1 MKREINKTK
10 KVLWIIIRTLV
21 LIGLAY
27 PFALLIAGYQPN
39 WEWGYLAHYIFGI
52 SWVISIVP
60 VSFLI
65 SPIIRSFRQKK
76 IIKATIICLL
86 CCLLL
91 YPFGYCIFLLTLS
104 FPIEYFSYT
113 NFSGMKPKGF
123 GFGFDDISCNLQEYP
138 KKYSIQLSR
147 KEDYLIQINK
157 DPESSPSTKMTIVD
171 PQGAIIIKPIDV
183 TKYLRWGINKNGR
196 ILELPIEF
204 SNEYYNFHPG
214 QTYSFDVWWHC
225 P

>member
-1 MKREINKTK
+1 MNKTK

-21 LIGLAY
+21 LIGMAY
-27 PFALLIAGYQPN
+27 PFAFLILGYQPN
-39 WEWGYLAHYIFGI
+39 WEWGYFGHLFCGI
-52 SWVISIVP
+52 SWIISIVP

-65 SPIIRSFRQKK
+65 GPIIRSLKQKK
-76 IIKATIICLL
+76 IIKAIIICLL
-86 CCLLL
+86 CCILL
-91 YPFGYCIFLLTLS
+91 YPFGICIFQLTRS
-104 FPIEYFSYT
+104 FPAEYYSYMS
-113 NFSGMKPKGF
+113 FSGMSSKR
-123 GFGFDDISCNLQEYP
+123 FGFDNISCNLKEYP
-138 KKYSIQLSR
+138 KKFSIQLSR
-147 KEDYLIQINK
+147 KEEYLVQINK

-171 PQGAIIIKPIDV
+171 LQGAIIIKPIDV
-183 TKYLRWGINKNGR
+183 TKYLRWGIDKNGR